1 MSDDGTVVDQQG
13 DFKQMDT
20 GNTVESVKGSYS
32 YTDDEGQTFSV
43 TYTADENGY
52 RPVCQMNDFLDCYF
66 VCVCE

>member
-13 DFKQMDT
+13 DFKQMEE
-20 GNTVESVKGSYS
+20 GNAVESVKGSYS

-52 RPVCQMNDFLDCYF
+52 RPVSRISMILST
-66 VCVCE
+66 V